1 MVRYISSKFIY
12 MLVSIFVLATLT
24 FMLMKVIPGDPFMSE
39 KAVPPE
45 VKARLMA
52 QYGLDKPLY
61 QQYGQY
67 LNNII
72 HGDLGV
78 SMKMQ
83 NQDVGRVIRDSFG
96 FSLRLGI
103 VSIIVSVVVGVSLG
117 MIAALNHRKLMD
129 NFAMVVAVIGVSVPS
144 FVLASFMQY
153 FLGVKLRWF
162 NVAGLNG
169 PLDYVMPV
177 IALSALSI
185 AFIARLTRSSMLDV
199 LHADYI
205 KTAKAKGLT
214 NWYIIRKHV
223 IRNGIL
229 PVVTYLGP
237 LTANVL
243 TGSVVIESI
252 FGIGGL
258 GKVFVYNI
266 SNRDYPMIMGIT
278 LFYGIILMVARFLT
292 DIAYGLVDP
301 RIKLARRKEG

>member
-129 NFAMVVAVIGVSVPS
+129 NIAMVLAVIGVSVPS

-185 AFIARLTRSSMLDV
+185 AFIARLTRSSMLEV

-266 SNRDYPMIMGIT
+266 TNRDYPMIMGIT

-301 RIKLARRKEG
+301 RIKLTRRKEG

>member
-117 MIAALNHRKLMD
+117 MVAALNHRKLMD
-129 NFAMVVAVIGVSVPS
+129 NIAMVVAVIGVSVPS

-185 AFIARLTRSSMLDV
+185 AFIARLTRSSMLEV

-266 SNRDYPMIMGIT
+266 TNRDYPMIMGIT